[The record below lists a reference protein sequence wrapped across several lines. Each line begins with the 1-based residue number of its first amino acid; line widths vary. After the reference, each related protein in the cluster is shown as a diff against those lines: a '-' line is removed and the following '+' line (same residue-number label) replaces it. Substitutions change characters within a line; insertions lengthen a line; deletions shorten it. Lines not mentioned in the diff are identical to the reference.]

1 MGTDCSNCCTTK
13 DEKMNELNDLGDG
26 RFSIQKNQ
34 RPAGRY
40 GGPSQN
46 QMEIDEAAMGV
57 GAGGGAAGASYM
69 SFGKEETNNNT
80 FYRNQM
86 NTTADDSEYYVS
98 FVLFIYFQKE
108 GYFSGGRFI
117 YSPWNLLEI
126 RPLFFL
132 VNSNKYLLFQI

>member
-1 MGTDCSNCCTTK
+1 
-13 DEKMNELNDLGDG
+13 MNELNDLGDT

-46 QMEIDEAAMGV
+46 QMEMDEVAV
-57 GAGGGAAGASYM
+57 GAAVGGGASYM

-80 FYRNQM
+80 SYRNQM

-98 FVLFIYFQKE
+98 LFHLFKE
-108 GYFSGGRFI
+108 
-117 YSPWNLLEI
+117 
-126 RPLFFL
+126 
-132 VNSNKYLLFQI
+132 K